1 MVDSVEAPILAEAD
15 ARFNELK
22 QYIYGEAQSQQL
34 HGVERGIFKR
44 LLALGLVLLRAF
56 LAKRGDG
63 RGDAPVRTREGQEL
77 PYQGTRTVPYFSI
90 FGKLT
95 IKRAYYWVKGVQE
108 GICPLDALLN
118 LPKRCY
124 SYLLEEWVGPE
135 EVEKAFDK
143 TVKTIERI
151 LGLTLSKSSLE
162 ELVREAAEDVQ
173 PYYEQKPAP
182 DPSIEGEIMVVT
194 ADGKGVPMKRTDAKP
209 RKKRLS
215 KGDKRNKK
223 KMSTVT
229 AVYTIDKHSRSVDD
243 IVGDLRKPTT
253 ASPVPQ
259 STPDKKRPRP
269 KHKRERATLK
279 GKLAAL
285 KEARRHVRERDSEGK
300 LQLVGLTDGDRSLQS
315 RMKYV
320 FPGILLILDLLHVL
334 EYLWKAAHVFHKE
347 GSVEAEQWVTER
359 LRMLLTGKLSGL
371 LRELKQSA
379 SHMKLSKSKRKTL
392 KGVHRYYSRN
402 RTRMQYDKYL
412 AMGLPIGS
420 GVIEGA
426 CRNLVKDRME
436 LTGMRWVPEG
446 ADAMLDLRAVEIN
459 GDWDDYMRF
468 RTNRQHERLYTA
480 SALAA

>member
-1 MVDSVEAPILAEAD
+1 MSASIEETILPELETK
-15 ARFNELK
+15 FNELK
-22 QYIYGEAQSQQL
+22 EYVFGAAQSQQI
-34 HGVERGIFKR
+34 HEAERGIFAR
-44 LLALGLVLLRAF
+44 LLQLGLLLLMAF
-56 LAKRGDG
+56 LKKRGDG
-63 RGDAPVRTREGQEL
+63 RTDASLRGADGQEL
-77 PYQGTRTVPYFSI
+77 KYQGTRTVPYFSI

-95 IKRAYYWVKGVQE
+95 IERAYYWVKGAQQGV
-108 GICPLDALLN
+108 CPLDALLN

-124 SYLLEEWVGPE
+124 SYLLEEWTGPL

-143 TVKTIERI
+143 TVGVIKRI
-151 LGLTLSKSSLE
+151 LGLTLCKSSLE

-173 PYYEQKPAP
+173 PYYEQKQAPAP
-182 DPSIEGEIMVVT
+182 SAEGEIMVVT

-229 AVYTIDKHSRSVDD
+229 AVYTIDKHPRSVDD

-253 ASPVPQ
+253 ASPAPQ

-279 GKLAAL
+279 GKLPAL
-285 KEARRHVRERDSEGK
+285 KEARRHVRERDPEGK
-300 LQLVGLTDGDRSLQS
+300 LELVGLTDGDRSLQS

-359 LRMLLTGKLSGL
+359 LRMLLTGKLSEL
-371 LRELKQSA
+371 LRELKQSV

-392 KGVHRYYSRN
+392 KGVIRYYSRN

-446 ADAMLDLRAVEIN
+446 ADAMLELRAVEIN

-468 RTNRQHERLYTA
+468 RTNREHDRQYTA

>member
-1 MVDSVEAPILAEAD
+1 MSASIEESILPELD
-15 ARFNELK
+15 TKFNELK
-22 QYIYGEAQSQQL
+22 EYVFGGAQSQQI
-34 HGVERGIFKR
+34 HEVERGIFAR
-44 LLALGLVLLRAF
+44 LLQLGLLLLMAF
-56 LAKRGDG
+56 LKKRGDG
-63 RGDAPVRTREGQEL
+63 RTDASVRGADGQEL
-77 PYQGTRTVPYFSI
+77 RYQGTRTVPYFSI

-95 IKRAYYWVKGVQE
+95 IERAYYWAKGVQE

-124 SYLLEEWVGPE
+124 SYLLEEWTGPM

-143 TVKTIERI
+143 TVAVIKRI

-162 ELVREAAEDVQ
+162 DLVREAAQDVQ

-182 DPSIEGEIMVVT
+182 APSTEGDLMVVT
-194 ADGKGVPMKRTDAKP
+194 ADGKGVPMKRTEAKP
-209 RKKRLS
+209 QKKRLS

-223 KMSTVT
+223 KQATVT
-229 AVYTIDKHSRSVDD
+229 AVYTIEKHPRSVDD
-243 IVGDLRKPTT
+243 IVGDLRKPTA
-253 ASPVPQ
+253 ASPAPQ

-285 KEARRHVRERDSEGK
+285 KEARRHVRERDPEGK

-334 EYLWKAAHVFHKE
+334 EYLWKAAYVFHKE
-347 GSVEAEQWVTER
+347 GSVEAEHWVTDR
-359 LRMLLTGKLSGL
+359 LRMLLTGKLSEL
-371 LRELKQSA
+371 LRELTQSV
-379 SHMKLSKSKRKTL
+379 SDRKLSQSKRKTL
-392 KGVHRYYSRN
+392 KGVIRYYSRN
-402 RTRMQYDKYL
+402 RTRMKYDEYL
-412 AMGLPIGS
+412 AEGLPIGS

-436 LTGMRWVPEG
+436 LTGMRWVQEG
-446 ADAMLDLRAVEIN
+446 ADAMLELRATEIN
-459 GDWDDYMRF
+459 GDWDDFMKF
-468 RTNRQHERLYTA
+468 RAQREHDRLYGDW
-480 SALAA
+480 ALAG